1 MILVDGTTL
10 SSPITIMAF
19 SSPTSWN
26 RAPSLLV
33 PWQEVRLSDVHTL
46 QSSTSIRKPV
56 LQYLLSNTLRG
67 SQCLLACQVG
77 VPSWLVHIWVS
88 IFCNSETCTILSDNE
103 IKLYIQWEGSRAV
116 SPPWCWNSWNSEFPL
131 QVQFTMLGQ
140 SLSVMAASTVE
151 NPCVLISLHCLS
163 WFSLLQFGLERAGNV
178 ESRLY

>member
-1 MILVDGTTL
+1 ML
-10 SSPITIMAF
+10 
-19 SSPTSWN
+19 
-26 RAPSLLV
+26 
-33 PWQEVRLSDVHTL
+33 
-46 QSSTSIRKPV
+46 
-56 LQYLLSNTLRG
+56 
-67 SQCLLACQVG
+67 VG

-116 SPPWCWNSWNSEFPL
+116 SPPWFWNSWNSEFPL
-131 QVQFTMLGQ
+131 QVQFTMVGQ

-151 NPCVLISLHCLS
+151 NPYVLISLHYLS